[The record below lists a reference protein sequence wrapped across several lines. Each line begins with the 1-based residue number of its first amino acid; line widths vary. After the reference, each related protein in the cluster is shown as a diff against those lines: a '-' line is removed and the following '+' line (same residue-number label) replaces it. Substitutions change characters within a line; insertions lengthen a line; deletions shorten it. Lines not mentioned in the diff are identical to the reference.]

1 MIKVLI
7 ADDQEI
13 VCEGLKRI
21 LETDP
26 QIVVI
31 GAANDGQQALDMIEK
46 ELPDLVLM
54 DLQMPRMNGVQAI
67 RRLRVSHPD
76 LPVLV
81 LTTYMDDK
89 WLFDAIRSGAS
100 GYLMKDRPRQ
110 ELIDAIHGTVAGDAY
125 IDPSVA
131 GKVLN
136 TVAATP
142 NKPEVEHSYNLT
154 DREQDILNLLAQ
166 GLSNADISH
175 RLYLSEGTVRNY
187 TSTLFAK
194 LGVADRTQAVIL
206 ALRQGLVTDDGL

>member
-13 VCEGLKRI
+13 VCEGLKMI

-26 QIVVI
+26 QIRVI
-31 GAANDGQQALDMIEK
+31 GTANDGQEALDLVEA
-46 ELPDLVLM
+46 LAPDVALM

-67 RRLRVSHPD
+67 RRLRVTHPD

-100 GYLMKDRPRQ
+100 GYLMKDRPRL
-110 ELIDAIHGTVAGDAY
+110 ELIEAIHGTVAGDTY

-136 TVAATP
+136 NIASSP
-142 NKPEVEHSYNLT
+142 QQDSSDHSYNLT

-175 RLYLSEGTVRNY
+175 QLYLSEGTVRNY

-194 LGVADRTQAVIL
+194 LGVSDRTQAVIL
-206 ALRQGLVTDDGL
+206 ALRQGLDTDNS

>member
-13 VCEGLKRI
+13 VCEGLKMI

-26 QIVVI
+26 QIRVI
-31 GAANDGQQALDMIEK
+31 GTANDGQEALDLVEA
-46 ELPDLVLM
+46 LAPDVVLM

-67 RRLRVSHPD
+67 RRLKVTRPD

-100 GYLMKDRPRQ
+100 GYLMKDRPRL
-110 ELIDAIHGTVAGDAY
+110 ELIEAIHGTVAGDTY

-136 TVAATP
+136 NIASSP
-142 NKPEVEHSYNLT
+142 QQDSSEHSYNLT

-175 RLYLSEGTVRNY
+175 QLYLSEGTVRNY

-194 LGVADRTQAVIL
+194 LGVSDRTQAVIL
-206 ALRQGLVTDDGL
+206 ALRQGLVTDNS

>member
-13 VCEGLKRI
+13 VCEGLKMI

-26 QIVVI
+26 QIRVI
-31 GAANDGQQALDMIEK
+31 GTANDGQEALDLVEA
-46 ELPDLVLM
+46 LAPDVVLM

-67 RRLRVSHPD
+67 RRLRVTHPD

-100 GYLMKDRPRQ
+100 GYLMKDRPRL
-110 ELIDAIHGTVAGDAY
+110 ELIEAIHGTVAGDTY

-136 TVAATP
+136 NIASSP
-142 NKPEVEHSYNLT
+142 QQDSSDHSYNLT

-175 RLYLSEGTVRNY
+175 QLYLSEGTVRNY

-194 LGVADRTQAVIL
+194 LGVSDRTQAVIL
-206 ALRQGLVTDDGL
+206 ALRQGLVTDNS

>member
-13 VCEGLKRI
+13 VCQGLKKI
-21 LETDP
+21 LQSDP
-26 QIVVI
+26 EIEVI
-31 GAANDGQQALDMIEK
+31 ATANNGQQALDMIAAER
-46 ELPDLVLM
+46 PDLVLM
-54 DLQMPRMNGVQAI
+54 DLQMPLMNGVQAI
-67 RRLRVSHPD
+67 RRLRVSHPR

-110 ELIDAIHGTVAGDAY
+110 ELIDAIKGTAAGDAY

-131 GKVLN
+131 GKVLSS
-136 TVAATP
+136 VASGSS
-142 NKPEVEHSYNLT
+142 KKEFDQSYNLSE
-154 DREQDILNLLAQ
+154 REQKILTLLAE
-166 GLSNADISH
+166 GLSNAEISQ
-175 RLYLSEGTVRNY
+175 RLWLSEGTVRNY

-194 LGVADRTQAVIL
+194 LGVSDRTQAVIL
-206 ALRQGLVTDDGL
+206 AMRQGLVSFDGD

>member
-13 VCEGLKRI
+13 VCEGLKMI

-26 QIVVI
+26 QIRVI
-31 GAANDGQQALDMIEK
+31 GTANDGQEALDLVEA
-46 ELPDLVLM
+46 LAPDVVLM

-67 RRLRVSHPD
+67 RRLKVTHPD

-100 GYLMKDRPRQ
+100 GYLMKDRPRL
-110 ELIDAIHGTVAGDAY
+110 ELIEAIHGTVAGDTY

-136 TVAATP
+136 NIASSP
-142 NKPEVEHSYNLT
+142 QQDSSDHSYNLT

-166 GLSNADISH
+166 GLYNADISH
-175 RLYLSEGTVRNY
+175 QLYLSEGTVRNY

-194 LGVADRTQAVIL
+194 LGVSDRTQAVIL
-206 ALRQGLVTDDGL
+206 ALRQGLVTDNS

>member
-13 VCEGLKRI
+13 VCEGLKMI

-26 QIVVI
+26 QIRVI
-31 GAANDGQQALDMIEK
+31 GTANDGQEALDLVEA
-46 ELPDLVLM
+46 LAPDVVLM

-67 RRLRVSHPD
+67 RRLKVTHPD

-100 GYLMKDRPRQ
+100 GYLMKDRPRL
-110 ELIDAIHGTVAGDAY
+110 ELIEAIHGTVAGDTY

-136 TVAATP
+136 NIASSP
-142 NKPEVEHSYNLT
+142 QQDSSDHSYNLT

-175 RLYLSEGTVRNY
+175 QLYLSEGTVRNY

-194 LGVADRTQAVIL
+194 LGVSDRTQAVIL
-206 ALRQGLVTDDGL
+206 ALRQGLVTDNS